1 MANGSQQVRLIRSL
15 TDEAA
20 LLIRSTQ
27 APAIIALFLGGL
39 IYPDTARADYVKPHA
54 EVVCQKGVNAALIR
68 FTLTANEDPIA
79 YRQLPAHID
88 NGLSGTR
95 TLGRANCGMANGWI
109 IRIRHGEKQPFAYG
123 MGGADPAAFFSLW
136 VAQRK
141 ILSRKE
147 WKPGQETDYRDHGS
161 PWLIGIVIR
170 PDRPTYC
177 YVAGG
182 VDAPEKGNISCRDE
196 AFSLSRYKV
205 DRIEYA
211 PPPRQPS
218 GGRYHPSGARIGNAH
233 HLPKISAPEAR
244 RYRF

>member
-95 TLGRANCGMANGWI
+95 TLGRANCGMANGWT
-109 IRIRHGEKQPFAYG
+109 IRMRHGEKQPFAYG

-136 VAQRK
+136 IAQRK
-141 ILSRKE
+141 IFSRKE
-147 WKPGQETDYRDHGS
+147 WKPGQDTGYRDHGS

-170 PDRPTYC
+170 PDRLTYC

-211 PPPRQPS
+211 PPQAAVRRSVPS
-218 GGRYHPSGARIGNAH
+218 FWRADRKRPPFAEHFCA
-233 HLPKISAPEAR
+233 
-244 RYRF
+244 